1 MINIISVIHKWLC
14 TYINGN
20 GHFVDNKFYNFSNVK
35 WFLLMY
41 ILLLIIKVLTN
52 TVTPSN
58 GLTAEQFKT
67 FYNRYD

>member
-1 MINIISVIHKWLC
+1 
-14 TYINGN
+14 
-20 GHFVDNKFYNFSNVK
+20 
-35 WFLLMY
+35 MY